1 MLGLEELQQGLIGV
15 WWLPNAE
22 DVQVPGQLTWKNPDG
37 ARLKLLESLSEDPL
51 AAHASTLPLTIFGEI
66 EGTPVTLHNATS
78 TSVSIKTGTHSS
90 GTSQTFH
97 ATRLFVGAHFTTEDL
112 QEVSEFQVSSRSLS
126 SWQNR
131 SGMTHEMT
139 FNEPE
144 NQRRYSISGV
154 PLEDVEVSLRQ
165 GIMLK
170 LHHSLSMNMSSDG
183 SNSIGETNSFTF
195 SCSTG
200 LPLDIYR
207 NYASLLR
214 DLLSIAAGR
223 LVPSPAITVRI
234 LKSATNGSRAR
245 GIDMYEWGSD
255 GFDLSKDIERWA
267 FRLGDG
273 LDIADLSKWL
283 QMDQRTSSHIKR
295 LLATRHSQGMYLED
309 KLQNVSA
316 VLQGMGRDITGNDR
330 KEMQPAFEAVFN
342 FVDESLRT
350 YIPSVFK
357 WKKGLADR
365 RNEISHHDAKATD
378 LEFNTSLALYLSS
391 YWLALFGCIRAMQ
404 LPASVSSLL
413 AATGQAQHEATF
425 AKSNLQTL
433 PERV

>member
-97 ATRLFVGAHFTTEDL
+97 ATRLFVGALFTTEDL

-154 PLEDVEVSLRQ
+154 PLEDVEVSLPQ

-223 LVPSPAITVRI
+223 MVSSPSTTIRI
-234 LKSATNGSRAR
+234 LNSAGTSSYPR

-255 GFDLSKDIERWA
+255 GPDISAENPMGRWA
-267 FRLGDG
+267 FRLGEG
-273 LDIADLSKWL
+273 FEIADLSNWL
-283 QMDQRTSSHIKR
+283 HMDQRTSSHLRR
-295 LLATRHSQGMYLED
+295 LLATRNSQGMFLED
-309 KLQNVSA
+309 KLHNVAA
-316 VLQGMGRDITGNDR
+316 VLQGMGRDITNNPNAS
-330 KEMQPAFEAVFN
+330 MQASFEA
-342 FVDESLRT
+342 T
-350 YIPSVFK
+350 HGYIDSRLKAFIPDTSK
-357 WKKGLADR
+357 WKKALADR

-378 LEFNTSLALYLSS
+378 LELNTSLALYFSA
-391 YWLALFGCIRAMQ
+391 YWLGVFGCFEKLRLSAQ
-404 LPASVSSLL
+404 VSDSLFSSAL
-413 AATGQAQHEATF
+413 TLHEITF
-425 AKSNLQTL
+425 ANVHLQNLT
-433 PERV
+433 